1 MPVKPQSYL
10 DVNERQLSYPG
21 EGKESFADIGQK
33 DGSFLDVDVKQ
44 LNHDGE
50 GKASYADTSSTKSYA
65 DVSEKSLRLR
75 NPDFLAPSYQAGLDL
90 RTPLSF
96 LPALGITQMF
106 VFTSV
111 FKVSPNGILYMGA
124 GTDPDEEAVLLPT
137 PQCKVHLL
145 QVCLTEPPGAGT
157 VTVTVRKNR
166 TDTDL
171 EVQLSGSG
179 DSASDSVNE
188 VLFAATEKLTIRCV
202 AQNAALTYVTGSLVF
217 EL

>member
-10 DVNERQLSYPG
+10 DV
-21 EGKESFADIGQK
+21 
-33 DGSFLDVDVKQ
+33 DVKQ
-44 LNHDGE
+44 LNYDGE
-50 GKASYADTSSTKSYA
+50 GKASYADTSGTKSYA
-65 DVSEKSLRLR
+65 DVSEKSLKLR

-145 QVCLTEPPGAGT
+145 QVCLTESPGAGT